1 MVGGREVNA
10 LRLLLN
16 FTLEQIQWSITEK
29 SNLKRHLRNIYT
41 KNDAKPHF
49 QNLVVEPKNAKKRAK
64 ITWELSGKKCAKY
77 FFQKLEKINNADQVI
92 IFLKSITSLL
102 SISLKISLKFL
113 LIFLK
118 ILKIN
123 RKY

>member
-29 SNLKRHLRNIYT
+29 SNLKRHLQNIYT

-49 QNLVVEPKNAKKRAK
+49 QNLVVESKNAKNAQRSLGNYQAK
-64 ITWELSGKKCAKY
+64 SVLNIFSKSSKK
-77 FFQKLEKINNADQVI
+77 
-92 IFLKSITSLL
+92 
-102 SISLKISLKFL
+102 
-113 LIFLK
+113 
-118 ILKIN
+118 
-123 RKY
+123 

>member
-41 KNDAKPHF
+41 KNDAKLHF
-49 QNLVVEPKNAKKRAK
+49 QNLVVEPKTQKNAQR
-64 ITWELSGKKCAKY
+64 
-77 FFQKLEKINNADQVI
+77 
-92 IFLKSITSLL
+92 
-102 SISLKISLKFL
+102 
-113 LIFLK
+113 
-118 ILKIN
+118 
-123 RKY
+123 

>member
-1 MVGGREVNA
+1 MMGGREVNA

-16 FTLEQIQWSITEK
+16 FTPEQIQRSITEK

-41 KNDAKPHF
+41 KNDAKLHF

-77 FFQKLEKINNADQVI
+77 FS
-92 IFLKSITSLL
+92 KSS
-102 SISLKISLKFL
+102 KK
-113 LIFLK
+113 
-118 ILKIN
+118 
-123 RKY
+123 